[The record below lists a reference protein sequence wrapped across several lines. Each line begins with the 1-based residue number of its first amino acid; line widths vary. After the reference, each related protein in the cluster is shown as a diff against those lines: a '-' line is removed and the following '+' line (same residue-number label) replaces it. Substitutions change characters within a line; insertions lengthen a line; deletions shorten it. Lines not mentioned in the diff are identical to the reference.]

1 MNLFFV
7 LQVNGDEGLILD
19 QDAEG
24 VNKDDLL
31 TQLSESDPMAT
42 GEDDV
47 TVLEETAALS
57 PTADLSAAAPES
69 GSESLPSAETC
80 MKWAAACVACA
91 VQMVE
96 LHSCLLLAFSPPR
109 LCGGGSV
116 AGGCCADS
124 CR

>member
-1 MNLFFV
+1 MKLFFV

-80 MKWAAACVACA
+80 MKWAAAWWSFTVA
-91 VQMVE
+91 
-96 LHSCLLLAFSPPR
+96 SCLLFPPPR

>member
-1 MNLFFV
+1 M

-19 QDAEG
+19 QDNEG
-24 VNKDDLL
+24 VSKDDLL
-31 TQLSESDPMAT
+31 TQLSEYDPMAT

-47 TVLEETAALS
+47 TVLEETAVLS
-57 PTADLSAAAPES
+57 PTADLSTAAPES

-91 VQMVE
+91 VQTLE
-96 LHSCLLLAFSPPR
+96 LHSCLLLAFFPPSR

-116 AGGCCADS
+116 AGGRCADS